1 MWKLI
6 QIFRGKTLASCAVL
20 VACGAEVYCPV
31 KKERKRIRSTR
42 GKIVIVDAPAYYGW
56 AFMKGSPDPKALS
69 FHPDVRFKIIEGA
82 AARFSDDQ
90 IEQIKEDERM
100 WNAQHSFPDGRKPF
114 LEGERVVVCGGLLKG
129 RDVVVVKDQG
139 NVVLINTGDENIFS
153 TIKINPFLL
162 ERFGA

>member
-1 MWKLI
+1 VWKLI

-42 GKIVIVDAPAYYGW
+42 GKIVIVDAPAYHGW
-56 AFMKGSPDPKALS
+56 AFMKGFPDPSALA
-69 FHPDVRFKIIEGA
+69 FHSDVRFKIIEGSA
-82 AARFSDDQ
+82 ACFSDDQ
-90 IEQIKEDERM
+90 IDQIREDERR

-114 LEGERVVVCGGLLKG
+114 VEGERVVVCGGLLKG

-139 NVVLINTGDENIFS
+139 SIVLIDTGDENIFS
-153 TIKINPFLL
+153 VIKINPFLL
-162 ERFGA
+162 DRFGA